1 LPVWS
6 WSAVADFFLVPKLL
20 LGNRGFS
27 PKRYMGTIRYQEMT
41 QAQKV
46 EEKPSVVAVSV
57 SDRKGVVKE
66 NVPEARLVVAH
77 GLAGDAHAG
86 EWHRQVSLLA
96 TESIDKMRAAG
107 AKVNP
112 GDFAENITT
121 RGLAVD
127 KLPVG
132 TRVRIGPEAE
142 LTITQIGKK
151 CHAGCAIRELV
162 GDCIMPREGVF
173 ARVDKGGVVRPG
185 DVIEV
190 FDVPGGNLN
199 HQ

>member
-1 LPVWS
+1 
-6 WSAVADFFLVPKLL
+6 
-20 LGNRGFS
+20 
-27 PKRYMGTIRYQEMT
+27 MI
-41 QAQKV
+41 QANKV
-46 EEKPSVVAVSV
+46 EEQPSVVAVSV

-86 EWHRQVSLLA
+86 KWHRQVSLLA
-96 TESIDKMRAAG
+96 IESIDKMRAAG
-107 AKVNP
+107 AAVNP

-121 RGLAVD
+121 RGLKVD
-127 KLPVG
+127 SLPIG

-142 LTITQIGKK
+142 LTITQIGKQ

-173 ARVDKGGVVRPG
+173 ARVDKGGLVRPG
-185 DVIEV
+185 DLIEV
-190 FDVPGGNLN
+190 FDVPGGNSH